1 MKANFGELVN
11 VPLECD
17 DISKTILQ
25 LPRHPEDAEIVAVK
39 LKRKLELKNS
49 HLEQY
54 IRPKVIVKALE
65 TIKASGNPFYQD
77 IEINENF
84 MDKVVEDAEKPLEM
98 ETESQI
104 HEKELDDE
112 YERLE
117 NQAKEARNQME
128 NGNKVTPDENED
140 SDDEVDTRLQSVKKY
155 QSKQNGNTCL
165 LPRDISNEVFVNT
178 ENTVIKKS
186 AEEGKG
192 SIQIAPGN
200 NQKLCLF

>member
-77 IEINENF
+77 IDINENF
-84 MDKVVEDAEKPLEM
+84 MDKVKAAEKPLEM

-104 HEKELDDE
+104 HEKELDEE

-117 NQAKEARNQME
+117 NQAKEAMTE
-128 NGNKVTPDENED
+128 NEDGNKVIPDENED

-165 LPRDISNEVFVNT
+165 FPRDISNEVFVNT

-200 NQKLCLF
+200 NQNYCLF

>member
-77 IEINENF
+77 IDINENF
-84 MDKVVEDAEKPLEM
+84 MDKVEVAEKPLEM

-104 HEKELDDE
+104 HEKELDEE

-117 NQAKEARNQME
+117 NQAKEAMTE
-128 NGNKVTPDENED
+128 KEDGNKVIPDENED

-165 LPRDISNEVFVNT
+165 FPRDISNEVFVNT

-200 NQKLCLF
+200 NQNSYLF